1 MCNEI
6 SFIHVSDIHFNRYSG
21 DDFDDNDDLR
31 NEMIRD
37 IEKNAKKELRNVK
50 GILVCGDIAFS
61 GQEAEYDIADNFLKN
76 ILNVFDLYEKDIYCV
91 PGNHDI
97 DQNVPKQSISVY
109 NAQKLI
115 EDQKIDDVD
124 LVLRK
129 FKNDKLIGNP
139 LLYPIKEYNKFSNKL
154 SSSFDKMQ
162 LYWQSEIKLNSKYN
176 LIIHGINSAII
187 SNADD
192 HIDKTKERKM
202 VITQTQI
209 PQNKDGNIYMVL
221 CHHPPECWKDN
232 DILEKL
238 MHERVKIQLY
248 GHKHLQKIEVDKKSL
263 KISSGAIHPERDYN
277 WIPCYNWISIKV
289 EKDKLIIKVYPRI
302 LNDVR
307 VFTCDEKVCESNIY
321 KLVTLDLDLDE
332 DISLESNFETE
343 DKNINILNT
352 HDNEYSEQDIA
363 ETEKEIRKTN
373 ITDKEI
379 VYKYL
384 CLNNIN
390 KEATLK
396 RCLHSDEID
405 KNKLDDVDYIL
416 QTIKKNS
423 LEDEFLNILN
433 EFY

>member
-37 IEKNAKKELRNVK
+37 IEKNAKKELINVK
-50 GILVCGDIAFS
+50 GILVCGDIAYS
-61 GQEAEYDIADNFLKN
+61 GQEEEYNIADNFLKN
-76 ILNVFDLYEKDIYCV
+76 ILNIFDLSEKDIYCV

-109 NAQKLI
+109 NAQKFI
-115 EDQKIDDVD
+115 EEQKNDDVGF
-124 LVLRK
+124 VLRR
-129 FKNDKLIGNP
+129 FKNDNHIENP

-162 LYWQSEIKLNSKYN
+162 LCWQSEIKLNSKYN

-192 HIDKTKERKM
+192 HKDKTKERKM

-209 PQNKDGNIYMVL
+209 PQNKDGNIYMLL

-232 DILEKL
+232 DILKKL

-248 GHKHLQKIEVDKKSL
+248 GHKHLQKIEVDEKSL
-263 KISSGAIHPERDYN
+263 KISSGAIHPEKDNN

-289 EKDKLIIKVYPRI
+289 EKDKLVIKIYPRI

-307 VFTCDEKVCESNIY
+307 VFTCDKKVCESKIY
-321 KLVTLDLDLDE
+321 KLVTLDLNLDE
-332 DISLESNFETE
+332 NNSSGSNLENEEKDSSL
-343 DKNINILNT
+343 LNT
-352 HDNEYSEQDIA
+352 QGNDYSEQDLVD
-363 ETEKEIRKTN
+363 TEKEIRKTN

-384 CLNNIN
+384 SLNNIN
-390 KEATLK
+390 KESTLE
-396 RCLHSDEID
+396 RCLPSNEID
-405 KNKLDDVDYIL
+405 TNKLDDVDYIL
-416 QTIKKNS
+416 QMIKKNNI
-423 LEDEFLNILN
+423 EDEFLNILN

>member
-6 SFIHVSDIHFNRYSG
+6 SFIHVSDIHFNRDSG
-21 DDFDDNDDLR
+21 DDFDDNNDLR

-37 IEKNAKKELRNVK
+37 IEKNAKKELKNVK
-50 GILVCGDIAFS
+50 GILVCGDIAYS

-76 ILNVFDLYEKDIYCV
+76 ILNIFDLSEKDIYCV

-97 DQNVPKQSISVY
+97 DQNISKQSISVY
-109 NAQKLI
+109 NAQKFI
-115 EDQKIDDVD
+115 EEQKIDDVD
-124 LVLRK
+124 WALRK
-129 FKNDKLIGNP
+129 FKNDKYIQNP
-139 LLYPIKEYNKFSNKL
+139 LLCPIKEYNKFSNKL

-162 LYWQSEIKLNSKYN
+162 LCWQSEIKLNSKYN
-176 LIIHGINSAII
+176 LIIHGINSSII
-187 SNADD
+187 SNSDD
-192 HIDKTKERKM
+192 HKDKTKERKM

-209 PQNKDGNIYMVL
+209 PKNKDGNIYMLL

-248 GHKHLQKIEVDKKSL
+248 GHKHLQKIEVDEKSL
-263 KISSGAIHPERDYN
+263 KISSGAIHPERDDN

-289 EKDKLIIKVYPRI
+289 EEDKLIIKVYPRI

-307 VFTCDEKVCESNIY
+307 EFTCDKKVCESNIY

-332 DISLESNFETE
+332 DKNSGSDLKSEEKDSSL
-343 DKNINILNT
+343 LNNQ
-352 HDNEYSEQDIA
+352 DNDYSEHDFVD
-363 ETEKEIRKTN
+363 TEKEIRKTN
-373 ITDKEI
+373 STDKEI

-384 CLNNIN
+384 SLNNIN

-396 RCLHSDEID
+396 RCLSGNEMD

-416 QTIKKNS
+416 QIIKKNS

>member
-61 GQEAEYDIADNFLKN
+61 GQEAEYDIAEKFLKN
-76 ILNVFDLYEKDIYCV
+76 ILNIFDLSEKDIYCV

-129 FKNDKLIGNP
+129 FKNDKLIENP

-187 SNADD
+187 SNSDD
-192 HIDKTKERKM
+192 HKYKTKERKM

-248 GHKHLQKIEVDKKSL
+248 GHKHLQKIEVDEKSL
-263 KISSGAIHPERDYN
+263 KISSGAIHPERDDN

-307 VFTCDEKVCESNIY
+307 VFTCDKKVCESNIY

-332 DISLESNFETE
+332 DDSLGSNFESE
-343 DKNINILNT
+343 EKDINILNT
-352 HDNEYSEQDIA
+352 HDNEYSEQDLVDS
-363 ETEKEIRKTN
+363 EKEIRKTN

-416 QTIKKNS
+416 QIIKKNS

-433 EFY
+433 EYY

>member
-37 IEKNAKKELRNVK
+37 IEKNAKKELKNVK
-50 GILVCGDIAFS
+50 GILVCGDIAYS
-61 GQEAEYDIADNFLKN
+61 GQEEEYDIADNFLKN
-76 ILNVFDLYEKDIYCV
+76 ILNIFDLYEKDIYCV

-97 DQNVPKQSISVY
+97 DQNIPNKSISVY
-109 NAQKLI
+109 NAQKFI
-115 EDQKIDDVD
+115 EEQKNDDVD
-124 LVLRK
+124 WALRK
-129 FKNDKLIGNP
+129 FNNDKYIQNP

-162 LYWQSEIKLNSKYN
+162 LCWQSEIKLNSKYN

-192 HIDKTKERKM
+192 HKDNTKERKM

-209 PQNKDGNIYMVL
+209 PKNKDGNIYMLL

-232 DILEKL
+232 DTLERL

-248 GHKHLQKIEVDKKSL
+248 GHKHLQKIEADEKSL
-263 KISSGAIHPERDYN
+263 KISSGAIHPERDDN

-289 EKDKLIIKVYPRI
+289 EEDKLIIKIYPRI

-307 VFTCDEKVCESNIY
+307 EFTYDEKVCESNIY
-321 KLVTLDLDLDE
+321 KLVTLDLNLDENNNSGINLKSKE
-332 DISLESNFETE
+332 DISL
-343 DKNINILNT
+343 LNT
-352 HDNEYSEQDIA
+352 KDNDYSEYENI

-384 CLNNIN
+384 SLNNIN

-396 RCLHSDEID
+396 RCLSGNEMD

-416 QTIKKNS
+416 QMIKKNN
-423 LEDEFLNILN
+423 LEGQFLNILN